1 MMAPV
6 LFSDADAI
14 ADEIIREVGKTIVL
28 ALPLGIGKAN
38 HVANALYAR
47 AVADPAIDLCI
58 FTALTPEVPKAS
70 SNLERRFLGPF
81 LKRVFGD
88 YPALA
93 YAEAAHAG
101 KLPPNVEVNEFFFLA
116 GRWLSVASAQQN
128 YISANYT
135 HAQSYILKRGV
146 NVVAQLVA
154 KREAG
159 GETRYSLGGNPDIT
173 IDLLAARKAGKA
185 DFKFIGQVNSE
196 LPFMPGAG
204 DLPADVFSHVL
215 DSPATDFPL
224 FSAPKEP
231 INLTEYATGLHI
243 ARLIEDG
250 GTLQI
255 GIGQIADAAVKTLIL
270 RHRDNATF
278 RKIVAALSPDAEG
291 HPLHQDAPFDKGLY
305 GVSEMFV
312 EAFLELIKAGI
323 LKREV
328 DGVLLHAAFFLGT
341 RAFYRALRE
350 MDAASLARLQM
361 TAVSFTNDLYG
372 DEATK
377 RRQRVKARFVN
388 NAMMVTLLGAVV
400 SDGLEDGRVVSGV
413 GGQYNFVA
421 QAFELEDA
429 RSVITLKSTRLSG
442 RKLVSNILWSYG
454 HETIPR
460 HLRDIVVTEY
470 GVADLRGKSDRDVIA
485 AMLSIA
491 DSRFQPEL
499 LKRAKASRK
508 IEADYEIPQAHRRNT
523 PERITEALAGA
534 ASAGLLPAF
543 PFGSDFTETEQRL
556 LGPLQMLKSAS
567 PFGLMSLALSG
578 LFAPA
583 PGKADALA
591 LERLGLDRPRE
602 AREHLYRAL
611 VRGALRRSD
620 G

>member
-1 MMAPV
+1 MQ
-6 LFSDADAI
+6 FDDAEAL
-14 ADEIIREVGKTIVL
+14 ADDIIREVGKTIVL

-58 FTALTPEVPKAS
+58 FTALTPEVPKPS
-70 SNLERRFLGPF
+70 SDLERRFLDPF
-81 LKRVFGD
+81 LKRVFGG

-101 KLPPNVEVNEFFFLA
+101 RLPPNVEVNEFFFLA
-116 GRWLSVASAQQN
+116 GRWLSVPSAQRN

-135 HAQSYILKRGV
+135 HAQSYILARGV

-154 KREAG
+154 KRVTG
-159 GETRYSLGGNPDIT
+159 GETRYGLGGNTDIT
-173 IDLLAARKAGKA
+173 LDLLKARQAGKI

-196 LPFMPGAG
+196 MPFMPGAG
-204 DLPADVFSHVL
+204 DLSAEVFSHVL

-231 INLTEYATGLHI
+231 ISLAEYATGFHI
-243 ARLIEDG
+243 ARLIADG

-278 RKIVAALSPDAEG
+278 ARIVAALSPDAG
-291 HPLHQDAPFDKGLY
+291 SDPLHHDAPFDEGLY

-312 EAFLELIKAGI
+312 EAFLELVKAGI

-341 RAFYRALRE
+341 RGFYRSLRE
-350 MDAASLARLQM
+350 MDAASLAKLRM
-361 TAVSFTNDLYG
+361 TAISFTNDLYG

-377 RRQRVKARFVN
+377 RRQRVRARFVN

-400 SDGLEDGRVVSGV
+400 SDALEDGRVVSGV

-421 QAFELEDA
+421 QAFELEEA
-429 RSVITLKSTRLSG
+429 RSIIALKSTRGSG

-485 AMLSIA
+485 AMLSVA
-491 DSRFQPEL
+491 DSRFQPGL
-499 LKRAKASRK
+499 LKRAKASGK
-508 IEADYEIPQAHRRNT
+508 IEADYEIPPAQRQNT
-523 PERITEALAGA
+523 PERIAAALGDA
-534 ASAGLLPAF
+534 AAVGLLPAF
-543 PFGSDFTETEQRL
+543 PFGSDFTATEERL
-556 LGPLQMLKSAS
+556 LEPLQMLKSAS
-567 PFGLMSLALSG
+567 PAGLAALALGG
-578 LFAPA
+578 LFGPA
-583 PGKADALA
+583 PDAADGRA
-591 LERLGLDRPRE
+591 LERLGLDRPRT
-602 AREHLYRAL
+602 
-611 VRGALRRSD
+611 
-620 G
+620 